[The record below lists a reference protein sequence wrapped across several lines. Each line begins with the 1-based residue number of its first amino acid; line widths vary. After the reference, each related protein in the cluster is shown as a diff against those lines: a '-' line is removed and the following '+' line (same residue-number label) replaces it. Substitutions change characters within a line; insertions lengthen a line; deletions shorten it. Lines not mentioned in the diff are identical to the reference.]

1 MNTINVGRVL
11 LGGFVAGVVLNIG
24 ESLLNGVVLAKQLE
38 GLNATKGLPPVSG
51 GQLGALVGL
60 TFVLGFVVAFV
71 YAAIRPRFGA
81 GIKTAVI
88 AGLICW
94 FGAYV
99 YAGLVNAIVGYLPMN
114 LTWLG
119 ILWALFQYP
128 IAAIAG
134 AWVYKEATV

>member
-1 MNTINVGRVL
+1 MNNINLGRVL

-24 ESLLNGVVLAKQLE
+24 ESLLNGVVLARQIE
-38 GLNATKGLPPVSG
+38 GLNVAKGLPPMTG
-51 GQLGALVGL
+51 GQLGALIGM
-60 TFVLGFVVAFV
+60 TFLIGFVVVFA

-81 GIKTAVI
+81 GVKTAVI
-88 AGLICW
+88 TGLICW

-99 YAGLVNAIVGYLPMN
+99 YAGLVSAIVGYLPMN
-114 LTWLG
+114 LTWPG

-134 AWVYKEATV
+134 AWVYKEVNA